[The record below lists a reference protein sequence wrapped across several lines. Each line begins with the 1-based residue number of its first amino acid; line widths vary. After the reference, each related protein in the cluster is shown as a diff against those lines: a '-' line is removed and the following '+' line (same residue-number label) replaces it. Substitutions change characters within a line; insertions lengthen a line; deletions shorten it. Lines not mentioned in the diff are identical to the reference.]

1 MHHKRGSSG
10 IPHFFQKKLAFEL
23 GQYVDEKARLF
34 ISYYCRLYGLRI
46 TEQLFDI
53 ISTFHVMPFDSG
65 FICMTSKD
73 PINDDDKYET
83 FTNVTYHSPLI
94 QTPMAL
100 MSGLLGVTDGITDD
114 RLSALLEQEKQYELL
129 KQQSVPIRAQSVPPP
144 VSFRHTS
151 KSFDHV
157 NVRNGV
163 KKVYD
168 NHNQIIHIKQMKNYF
183 VMILIL
189 IIYHVKKKQI

>member
-10 IPHFFQKKLAFEL
+10 IPNSKIYEC
-23 GQYVDEKARLF
+23 
-34 ISYYCRLYGLRI
+34 IN

-114 RLSALLEQEKQYELL
+114 RLSALLEQDKQSDLL
-129 KQQSVPIRAQSVPPP
+129 KQQYVPIRAQSMPP